1 MIWNMFVDMLQL
13 LDTLVA
19 THTDYAALRRALAG
33 NDCLIFMR
41 DALVKMSLELNRI
54 ALDVSRGR
62 KVQYRSSARPSC
74 APSSTRSSSSSNRAS
89 ANASRK
95 CWR

>member
-1 MIWNMFVDMLQL
+1 MVLRAPPRGKGLGDRQRVMIWNMFVDMLQL

-19 THTDYAALRRALAG
+19 THRHAARGARAG

-54 ALDVSRGR
+54 ALDVA
-62 KVQYRSSARPSC
+62 RSQGAVPQQR
-74 APSSTRSSSSSNRAS
+74 
-89 ANASRK
+89 
-95 CWR
+95 